1 MTGCILAGGQS
12 KRMGFNKAFIKS
24 NGETIISRTLRV
36 FTGIFDEVFIA
47 ADDVL
52 AYAPLGVRV
61 VSDVH
66 KGAATLGGIYTA
78 LFHSSHPF
86 TFVVACDM
94 PFLDADCIKKI
105 LGASDK
111 RHDAFVPFID
121 GKLHPTHALYSKK
134 CMKTAE
140 EAILAGNLKVTDFL
154 EKIRVKKIDFE
165 DFGDLPIAASV
176 VNVNT
181 PEELAIAVTDY
192 EKKG

>member
-12 KRMGFNKAFIKS
+12 KRMGFNKAFIES
-24 NGETIISRTLRV
+24 NGETIISRTLRI

-47 ADDVL
+47 ADDVF

-78 LFHSSHPF
+78 LFHSEHPF

-94 PFLDADCIKKI
+94 PFLDAGCIKKI
-105 LGASDK
+105 LDTADG

-140 EAILAGNLKVTDFL
+140 EAISSGNLKVTDFL
-154 EKIRVKKIDFE
+154 EKIRVKRITIEAFK
-165 DFGDLPIAASV
+165 GLPIETSV

-181 PEELAIAVTDY
+181 QEELARLVPNH